1 MYDSPTAWRGLLCCA
16 GLASGLL
23 LPSFAAMGQSSPSPT
38 FRSSEIVFRSSP
50 ISFPSGN
57 ITFPSA
63 PLQTETPTAIEITL
77 PADVLFDFDK
87 AELRPDALDALR
99 ELAGIIKAKA
109 RGPVTIQ
116 GYTDGLGA
124 DAYNQKLSERRANA
138 VKTWL
143 ISREGVAM
151 KALTASGF
159 GARNP
164 VAPNRKPDGSDDPDG
179 RQLNRRVTI
188 VIRK

>member
-1 MYDSPTAWRGLLCCA
+1 MNADRKSWRGYILCA
-16 GLASGLL
+16 RLATGLL
-23 LPSFAAMGQSSPSPT
+23 LPPLAAIGQSRPSPT
-38 FRSSEIVFRSSP
+38 FRSSEIAFRSSP
-50 ISFPSGN
+50 ISFPFAT
-57 ITFPSA
+57 IAFPSA
-63 PLQTETPTAIEITL
+63 PLQTETPTAIEVTL

-87 AELRPDALDALR
+87 AELRAEARDALR
-99 ELAGIIKAKA
+99 ELGELIRTKA

-116 GYTDGLGA
+116 GYTDALGG

-143 ISREGVAM
+143 VAREGVAA
-151 KALTASGF
+151 KALSAAGF

-164 VAPNRKPDGSDDPDG
+164 VAPNRKADGSDDPDG

>member
-1 MYDSPTAWRGLLCCA
+1 
-16 GLASGLL
+16 
-23 LPSFAAMGQSSPSPT
+23 MGQSSPSPT
-38 FRSSEIVFRSSP
+38 FRSSEIVFRSAP
-50 ISFPSGN
+50 ITFPSTS
-57 ITFPSA
+57 IAFPSA
-63 PLQTETPTAIEITL
+63 PLQTETPTTIEITL

-87 AELRPDALDALR
+87 AELRTDALDALR
-99 ELAGIIKAKA
+99 ELAGIIRAKA
-109 RGPVTIQ
+109 RGQVTIQ
-116 GYTDGLGA
+116 GYTDALGA

-138 VKTWL
+138 VKIWL
-143 ISREGVAM
+143 VSREGVAT